1 MTTFAPGTN
10 RDYANAH
17 SNWWFGGGSQRGESA
32 PRRQAFGPDANGTT
46 PASGPGG
53 APQYYA
59 QQPRQTAFRPG
70 MAQPI
75 QPQSTGTP
83 YGRPANMS
91 GAYGGQPGG
100 DMASWSTRGAAPA
113 AIGGSPVT
121 QYGPDSYGS
130 ARGENPFSGI
140 QPFTQT
146 LSTPYGQMDPG
157 QYYQQRDAFIQSANS
172 QMGQYMPGGPS
183 SGQPPQF
190 NPQQMWWQAGQ
201 MVEQGWQN
209 PFASQSMAPR
219 GQGAARQGGLIDI
232 DSGFYGDQ
240 GYQGQYGPGDRN
252 QPIPTV
258 ARGIGAWDQPV
269 PAPGG
274 AKPGLVGGRGGA
286 PQGPAEASG
295 DQSQRDWRARHA
307 AQIASP
313 ANRRWLQSQ
322 SPANRRAYRALQGL
336 Y

>member
-91 GAYGGQPGG
+91 VEYGGQPG
-100 DMASWSTRGAAPA
+100 
-113 AIGGSPVT
+113 
-121 QYGPDSYGS
+121 
-130 ARGENPFSGI
+130 GENPFSGI

-190 NPQQMWWQAGQ
+190 NPQQMWGQAGQ

-209 PFASQSMAPR
+209 PFARQSMVPP
-219 GQGAARQGGLIDI
+219 GQGAPRQGGLIDI

-240 GYQGQYGPGDRN
+240 GYQGQPGPGDRN

-258 ARGIGAWDQPV
+258 ERGIGAWDQPV

-274 AKPGLVGGRGGA
+274 AKPGVVGGRGGA

-295 DQSQRDWRARHA
+295 DQPQRDWRARHA

-313 ANRRWLQSQ
+313 ANRRWVQSQ